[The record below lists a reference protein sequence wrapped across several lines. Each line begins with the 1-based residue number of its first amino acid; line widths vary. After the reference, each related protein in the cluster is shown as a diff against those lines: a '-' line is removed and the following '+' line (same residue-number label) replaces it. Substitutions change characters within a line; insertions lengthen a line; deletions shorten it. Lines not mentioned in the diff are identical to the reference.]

1 LRDVPALIER
11 VKDAALTRNQ
21 SICAEGIGGKRLY
34 ACSDDII
41 LTNEIIPIL
50 EIVVAT
56 PIASPLDLVP
66 VPIVEIG
73 GELVLRVEGQRRAV
87 VGGRVAVAVVTEA
100 RVREL
105 VATI

>member
-1 LRDVPALIER
+1 MRDVPPLVEG

-21 SICAEGIGGKRLY
+21 SICAERVCRDCTQ
-34 ACSDDII
+34 ACSDGVALADK
-41 LTNEIIPIL
+41 IIPIV

-87 VGGRVAVAVVTEA
+87 VGGWVAVVTEA

>member
-1 LRDVPALIER
+1 MRDVPALIER

-87 VGGRVAVAVVTEA
+87 VGG
-100 RVREL
+100 
-105 VATI
+105 